1 MTPSRSPFAYA
12 VLRVVPDIEREEFV
26 NAGLVLFCRPLRF
39 LCARATLDGDHLAAL
54 RPDADLDALRDQLVL
69 VERIAAGDVSSGP
82 LAGMSQSERFHWLTT
97 PRSTAVQP
105 GPIHGGVT
113 DDPAATFE
121 HLYATLVDRTS
132 SSEESD
138 TDGTN

>member
-1 MTPSRSPFAYA
+1 MTRSRSAFAYA

-26 NAGLVLFCRPLRF
+26 NAGVVLFCRPLRF
-39 LCARATLDGDHLAAL
+39 LCARATLAADHLAAL

-69 VERIAAGDVSSGP
+69 VERIAAGEVSSGP

-121 HLYATLVDRTS
+121 HLYATLVDRPS

>member
-39 LCARATLDGDHLAAL
+39 LCARATLDASHLAAL

-69 VERIAAGDVSSGP
+69 VERIAAGKVSSGP

-97 PRSTAVQP
+97 PRSTAIQP

-121 HLYATLVDRTS
+121 HLYATLVDRPS
-132 SSEESD
+132 SREESN